1 MDEFVKKS
9 NKLKKLP
16 VRKFQIYSFP
26 KEVEKY
32 FVFKFVKKVQKKN
45 FHSQKITHKNVQVFQ
60 KCNCT
65 KICLN
70 FYFMNYLLIN

>member
-16 VRKFQIYSFP
+16 VRKFQIYSIP

-32 FVFKFVKKVQKKN
+32 FVLKFVKKFKKRI
-45 FHSQKITHKNVQVFQ
+45 FTLKK
-60 KCNCT
+60 
-65 KICLN
+65 
-70 FYFMNYLLIN
+70 

>member
-32 FVFKFVKKVQKKN
+32 FVFKFVKKFKKEFSLSKN
-45 FHSQKITHKNVQVFQ
+45 NSQKRSGISK
-60 KCNCT
+60 
-65 KICLN
+65 
-70 FYFMNYLLIN
+70 M